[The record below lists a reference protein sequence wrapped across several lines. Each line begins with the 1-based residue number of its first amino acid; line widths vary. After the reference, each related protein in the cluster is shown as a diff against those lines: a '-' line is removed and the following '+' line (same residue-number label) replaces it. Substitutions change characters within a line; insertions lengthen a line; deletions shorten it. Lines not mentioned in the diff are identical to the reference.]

1 MGNITLEELAERR
14 ASGASVEMSPQKIV
28 IEGLLDQLRGLA
40 PDNTE
45 VLEAIRIL
53 VEKIDSTAVVAAI
66 NKIPETEVMNNNYND
81 NSVVV
86 DTTPILEAVEK
97 LTHKQNYH
105 FTVNRDKRGRIESMD
120 AEIM

>member
-28 IEGLLDQLRGLA
+28 IEGLLDQLKGLA

>member
-86 DTTPILEAVEK
+86 DTTPILEAVER
-97 LTHKQNYH
+97 LTHKHDYH

-120 AEIM
+120 AVIV